1 MRNPAF
7 KRGCLTP
14 VLSLMNIRTVGLMSI
29 GLEKAGLEQKP
40 SSSDGFTNLFKADA
54 SDGDANLFCY
64 DFFIICSEIR
74 SANAPMVIAGFG
86 PIAVGTMAPSATYKS
101 G

>member
-1 MRNPAF
+1 MPDA
-7 KRGCLTP
+7 CLPRRSYICSEGGTP
-14 VLSLMNIRTVGLMSI
+14 IFY
-29 GLEKAGLEQKP
+29 
-40 SSSDGFTNLFKADA
+40 FTNFIKAA
-54 SDGDANLFCY
+54 AADGDAGPFFY

-74 SANAPMVIAGFG
+74 SASAPMVIAGFG